1 MISRNLLT
9 VLLVLTVV
17 LSTGASAAETPVMQV
32 KVSFEDPGVSR
43 LLQALGFDVGYI
55 GDGWADVF
63 VRSDDYRR
71 LQVLGYEI
79 EIIHD
84 DVSAFYA
91 SRLSQTDAMGDYKT
105 LSEIYAYLDAMKAD
119 HPDIITDR
127 ISIGQTF
134 EGRDIYAM
142 KISDNPGIDE
152 DEPELFFNAAI
163 HSCEVV
169 TPEVVMYFMD
179 YLTDNYGV
187 DPEVTEIV
195 DNREVWL
202 VAVVNP
208 DGYYHNEVIAPEGGG
223 MWRKNRRDNLD
234 GTFGVDLARN
244 FGYKWAY
251 NNLSSSPVTSDVN
264 YRGTEP
270 FSEPEACAIRDF
282 VNSRN
287 FVLQVQYHAYGG
299 WVGFPW
305 AYDTY
310 IAPDEE
316 LLQLVADSMAYYSG
330 YSSDGGYFCHGDPE
344 DWSYASQMTGSGVL
358 PFIVEIGDSDDG
370 FWPEPARVAELVAE
384 NLGANLVLC
393 RLADHVFSLGPPK
406 MPQMPGTQSA
416 PGPDYTITWTHDD
429 ANNPAVAYELV
440 EYKNPAKTV
449 DSASSIDNWIVDG
462 INGDQSFKRVRDN
475 YHSATWSFG
484 VAARIASLQ
493 TVNPIYV
500 EEFDTLV
507 FWTDY
512 NLADG
517 YAYLHVDI
525 ATDGYSFESIE
536 GNISTEYNPAGLN
549 HGHGITGNSGGWIEA
564 RFDLAAFVGQTILV
578 RFTYYDEGE
587 FLLGKLYLD
596 DIAIIKN
603 FETETV
609 LGSDLT
615 ETEYSFTDKPDGD
628 YYYRVRAK
636 DAQDQWGQFSNIGLV
651 MVEDTSCCES
661 MGKFYNDGEP
671 FSILDLDAML
681 GYLFRGGDIYDCLA
695 QVDISGPDSDLPNCI
710 LVPDGTFS
718 ILDVDAWL
726 AIQYCGYPCLCL
738 LVLECP

>member
-1 MISRNLLT
+1 MISRSLF
-9 VLLVLTVV
+9 LVLFAVV
-17 LSTGASAAETPVMQV
+17 VVCSAGASATEPPIMQV
-32 KVSFEDPGVSR
+32 KVFFEEPSTPR
-43 LLQALGFDVGYI
+43 LLQAEGFDLGYI

-63 VRSDDYRR
+63 VRDEDYRR
-71 LQVLGYEI
+71 LRAMGYEI

-91 SRLSQTDAMGDYKT
+91 SRLAETDGMGDYKT
-105 LSEIYAYLDAMKAD
+105 LAEIYAYLDAMKAA

-134 EGRDIYAM
+134 EGRDICAM
-142 KISDNPGIDE
+142 KISDNPGTDE

-163 HSCEVV
+163 HSCEVA
-169 TPEVVMYFMD
+169 TPEVLLYFMD
-179 YLTDNYGV
+179 YMTDNYGV
-187 DPEVTEIV
+187 DPEVTDIV
-195 DNREVWL
+195 DNCEIWL
-202 VAVVNP
+202 VPVINA

-251 NNLSSSPVTSDVN
+251 NNLSSSAVTSAEN

-270 FSEPEACAIRDF
+270 FSEPEACVFRNF
-282 VNSRN
+282 VESRN
-287 FVLQVQYHAYGG
+287 FVLQVQYHACDG

-310 IAPDEE
+310 IAPDEM

-358 PFIVEIGDSDDG
+358 PFIVEIGNYDDG
-370 FWPEPARVAELVAE
+370 FWPEPARVSELVAE
-384 NLGANLVLC
+384 NLGSNLVLC

-406 MPQMPGTQSA
+406 MPQLPGTQSV
-416 PGPDYTITWTHDD
+416 PTSDYTVTWTHDD
-429 ANNPAVAYELV
+429 TKNPAVAYELV
-440 EYKNPAKTV
+440 EYQNPVKIV
-449 DSASSIDNWIVDG
+449 DSASSIDNWIPDG
-462 INGDQSFKRVRDN
+462 IYGDRSFKRVRDN
-475 YHSATWSFG
+475 YHSATWSFSP
-484 VAARIASLQ
+484 ATRIASLQ
-493 TVNPIYV
+493 TLNPIYV
-500 EEFDTLV
+500 EEGDTLV

-512 NLADG
+512 ELADG
-517 YAYLHVDI
+517 YAYLHVDV

-536 GNISTEYNPAGLN
+536 GNISTEYNPVGLN
-549 HGHGITGNSGGWIEA
+549 HGHGITGSSGGWVEGK
-564 RFDLAAFVGQTILV
+564 FDLAAFVGQTILV

-587 FLLGKLYLD
+587 TLLGQLYID

-609 LGSDLT
+609 IGSDLT

-636 DAQDQWGQFSNIGLV
+636 DAQDQWGKFSNIGLV
-651 MVEDTSCCES
+651 TVGDTSCCEN
-661 MGKFYNDGEP
+661 MGKFYNDGNP
-671 FSILDLDAML
+671 FSILDLDAMC
-681 GYLFRGGDIYDCLA
+681 GYLFRGGDIYDCLE
-695 QVDISGPDSDLPNCI
+695 QVDISGPDSDLENCI
-710 LVPDGTFS
+710 LVPDGVFS
-718 ILDVDAWL
+718 ILDIDAWL
-726 AIQYCGYPCLCL
+726 ANQYSRFPSCYFDI
-738 LVLECP
+738 ECP